1 MTSSTLQA
9 KKEKQKNITYYKQ
22 NESIKSA
29 KRAKICHLVS
39 VLVKAQMGG
48 NWTNLMSS
56 RLDLGS
62 TTHSL
67 VTISKS
73 KLVMN
78 HL

>member
-1 MTSSTLQA
+1 M
-9 KKEKQKNITYYKQ
+9 KQIPTDSNRFQQK
-22 NESIKSA
+22 ESIKSA